1 MSVDE
6 LFAMFPTE
14 EAATRWIESIIWPN
28 GRCCPRCGDLERT
41 RATKNRKPMPYWCGS
56 CRKYFSVR
64 TGTALEH
71 SNISLR
77 KWALA
82 IYYCITS
89 LKSVSSMKLKN
100 DLGVSQ
106 KTAWFMLHRIREA
119 WADDTAGGFGG
130 PVEAD
135 ETFMGGKEKNKH
147 AKQKLHAGRGAVG
160 KTAVVGVKDRVTGK
174 VRAPVVPDTTGATLR
189 GFVTSHAPGAMV
201 YTDSETGYRKLPRH
215 EAVNHKVGEYVRGM
229 AHTNGLESF
238 WSMLK
243 RAHMGTFHKL
253 SPKHLPRYVAEFRG
267 QAQHPQSRNAG
278 ADAGHL
284 RSPVRAQALLRHA
297 HR

>member
-6 LFAMFPTE
+6 LYAMFPDE
-14 EAATRWIESIIWPN
+14 ETARTWIESAVWPN

-41 RATKNRKPMPYWCGS
+41 RETANRKPMPYWCGS

-64 TGTALEH
+64 TGTAMAH

-100 DLGVSQ
+100 DLGMSQ

-119 WADDTAGGFGG
+119 WADETTGGFAG

-135 ETFMGGKEKNKH
+135 ETYMGGKEKNKH
-147 AKQKLHAGRGAVG
+147 AKKKLHAGRGMVG
-160 KTAVVGVKDRVTGK
+160 KVPVAGVRDRATGK
-174 VRAPVVPDTTGATLR
+174 VRAAVVPDTTGPTLR
-189 GFVTSHAPGAMV
+189 GFVTAHAPDALV
-201 YTDSETGYRKLPRH
+201 YTDSDASYRKLTRH
-215 EAVNHKVGEYVRGM
+215 ETVNHTVGEY
-229 AHTNGLESF
+229 
-238 WSMLK
+238 WS
-243 RAHMGTFHKL
+243 
-253 SPKHLPRYVAEFRG
+253 
-267 QAQHPQSRNAG
+267 
-278 ADAGHL
+278 
-284 RSPVRAQALLRHA
+284 
-297 HR
+297 